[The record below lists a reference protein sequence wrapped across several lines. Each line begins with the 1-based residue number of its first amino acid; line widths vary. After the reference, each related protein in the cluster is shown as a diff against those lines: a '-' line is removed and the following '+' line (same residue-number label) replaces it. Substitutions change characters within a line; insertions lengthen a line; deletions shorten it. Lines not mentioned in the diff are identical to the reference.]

1 MVSILSVRRGAHI
14 SLAKI
19 GFQEM
24 ALFACLFCFILFF
37 ILNVSY
43 KILLILGGFCQ
54 SNTLGMKFRS
64 LDFLF

>member
-37 ILNVSY
+37 RL
-43 KILLILGGFCQ
+43 KKKKAGQLGCLFLIPALGKQRQGQ
-54 SNTLGMKFRS
+54 PGL
-64 LDFLF
+64 